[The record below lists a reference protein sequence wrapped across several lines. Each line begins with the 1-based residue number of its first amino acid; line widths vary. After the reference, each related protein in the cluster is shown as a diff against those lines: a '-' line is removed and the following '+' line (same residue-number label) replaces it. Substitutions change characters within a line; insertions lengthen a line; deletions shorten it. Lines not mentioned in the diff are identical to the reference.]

1 MKPILLEG
9 MSQILP
15 ESREMLVVI
24 FQIALKATAL
34 LVMTYAAHSLAGRRR
49 ALFRSVCWNT
59 CLVGLLLV
67 PVACLTFP
75 RLTLPILPSQDR
87 VAGPSAPQKRVETA
101 TDFDRFDVKDQGRS
115 AIQAAAITEPRSS
128 MPDFEITKSST
139 TGLEP
144 VQPLAPIRDWRHDAT
159 VIGLGLYLSITTLL
173 LLRLAL
179 SLRAI
184 QRLRRDCLPVDAS
197 IWLEGLSRSASKV
210 GITRPVQLLMSD
222 QISVP
227 IVIDWLNPAVILP
240 RSLTAS
246 TTS

>member
-15 ESREMLVVI
+15 DSRDMLVVI

-34 LVMTYAAHSLAGRRR
+34 LIMTYAAHSLAGRRR
-49 ALFRSVCWNT
+49 ALLRSVCWNT

-75 RLTLPILPSQDR
+75 RLTLPVLPSQDR
-87 VAGPSAPQKRVETA
+87 VAGPSAPQTRVETA
-101 TDFDRFDVKDQGRS
+101 TDFDRFDVKD
-115 AIQAAAITEPRSS
+115 QAAAITEPRSS
-128 MPDFEITKSST
+128 MPDFEIRKSST
-139 TGLEP
+139 TGLKP

-179 SLRAI
+179 SLKAI
-184 QRLRRDCLPVDAS
+184 QRLRRD
-197 IWLEGLSRSASKV
+197 
-210 GITRPVQLLMSD
+210 
-222 QISVP
+222 
-227 IVIDWLNPAVILP
+227 
-240 RSLTAS
+240 
-246 TTS
+246 